1 MVKKSNSFGK
11 AIFLFVLVL
20 LCATAFGTVPRLLTV
35 QGRLKDGTVL
45 AHGDYNMTFYIYN
58 VASGGTALWSEQHYN
73 VPVDR
78 GYFSVILGESNPITL
93 PFNTQYW
100 LAIRVNN
107 EAEMTPRLKLTNSS
121 YAFYAIDA
129 NVSPSQWIT
138 SGNNIYYNQGNVG
151 IGTSTPG
158 TKLHIQADGIWQDSS
173 SGVFRISGSTNP
185 NYRLHM
191 GYDTT
196 NNFGWI
202 NAVEAGVAG
211 RNLILNPSGGNVGI
225 GLITPSQKLTV
236 AGSIGILAGANAFI
250 GTLDNYDLILRT
262 NNTNRLYITN
272 TGNIGIGTSTPSY
285 KLDVNGPMR
294 LMPSTAPTG
303 ANGVIYYDSS
313 TNKFR
318 CYENGAW
325 VNCISAGGGSV
336 ISAGDSKVEVVDSGD
351 GYVVFIEDNNE
362 VMRITDGSVVVGS
375 TNMGTTLKTT
385 GDIIIAGDTPYF
397 QTVETDASNKQ
408 WYFGGYAGGAS
419 IYEPS
424 ASQHRFYVATGGN
437 IGIGVT
443 NPKAKLHV
451 YNDVDTNLIIE
462 AGSYDNVPMLMFSQL
477 GTYPLEVGVI
487 GVSGGGSNKYTGA
500 LPSAGYI
507 LSNTLF
513 QLAVGGKAITTVG
526 MSGKIGINTTNPQ
539 EQLDINGDLQIING
553 GLKGATLYASSDSQS
568 STTSTTYATKVSLD
582 LPTAGT
588 YIVIAS
594 CEVTGSSTTTTYFP
608 YVRLYNTTTST
619 TLGGELR
626 PTVSIASTYS
636 SALSWV
642 VPITTTGANTIAIQ
656 YRSYS
661 TSYTAYIR
669 NARIFA
675 LRVD

>member
-11 AIFLFVLVL
+11 AGFLLVL
-20 LCATAFGTVPRLLTV
+20 TLLCTTAFATVPRLLTV

-45 AHGDYNMTFYIYN
+45 AHGDYNMTFYIYD
-58 VASGGTALWSEQHYN
+58 VDSSGTPLWSEQHYN

-236 AGSIGILAGANAFI
+236 AGSIGILAGANSFI

-294 LMPSTAPTG
+294 LMPSTEPTG

-325 VNCISAGGGSV
+325 ANCISAGGGSV
-336 ISAGDSKVEVVDSGD
+336 ISAGDSKVEVVDTGNGYISFQDD
-351 GYVVFIEDNNE
+351 GVERMRLDGNLNMLNNSIMNANLRDIN
-362 VMRITDGSVVVGS
+362 VLSWYYTASTSPQLAANDSLQS
-375 TNMGTTLKTT
+375 TNNTSFTLIKTIRVPYQYVWTTRSSFNVYFEYKASSSTHSSCRTQFQIRRNGTTALASYSSASNTWSSANVNVS
-385 GDIIIAGDTPYF
+385 DFAPGDT
-397 QTVETDASNKQ
+397 
-408 WYFGGYAGGAS
+408 
-419 IYEPS
+419 
-424 ASQHRFYVATGGN
+424 
-437 IGIGVT
+437 
-443 NPKAKLHV
+443 
-451 YNDVDTNLIIE
+451 IE
-462 AGSYDNVPMLMFSQL
+462 IWG
-477 GTYPLEVGVI
+477 
-487 GVSGGGSNKYTGA
+487 
-500 LPSAGYI
+500 SAGY
-507 LSNTLF
+507 SNYECSSWCYDWDLGSWYCC
-513 QLAVGGKAITTVG
+513 GGYG
-526 MSGKIGINTTNPQ
+526 
-539 EQLDINGDLQIING
+539 
-553 GLKGATLYASSDSQS
+553 
-568 STTSTTYATKVSLD
+568 
-582 LPTAGT
+582 
-588 YIVIAS
+588 
-594 CEVTGSSTTTTYFP
+594 CTGSIISASVQNFR
-608 YVRLYNTTTST
+608 VRGTINYQSLP
-619 TLGGELR
+619 L
-626 PTVSIASTYS
+626 TVSTQVWS
-636 SALSWV
+636 
-642 VPITTTGANTIAIQ
+642 
-656 YRSYS
+656 
-661 TSYTAYIR
+661 
-669 NARIFA
+669 
-675 LRVD
+675 